1 MRTRRTITAAPS
13 TLPADDAY
21 PFRTVRTILA
31 WRWARC
37 SFQCCGGPI
46 STHCTAHGPLTID
59 HGRGKSCSAGN
70 SSLPAAERVKDL
82 LTRMTYEEKAAS
94 LDTGNPAI
102 ERLGVASMQGGE
114 CTHGVAGGCGVA
126 AAGSTGC
133 PTSFPS
139 GPALGATFDKDIWSK
154 VGQTIGREARALNNQ
169 AIPDPD
175 SAAAETS
182 KGVPGLPPNGKSG
195 IYFLDPNINVCLP
208 RCLSLSAFMRVSPC
222 RTLCSLTLVF

>member
-37 SFQCCGGPI
+37 SVLRRTDINPL
-46 STHCTAHGPLTID
+46 HGAWTID
-59 HGRGKSCSAGN
+59 HGPWRGKSCSAGN

-114 CTHGVAGGCGVA
+114 CTHGVAGGCGAA

-139 GPALGATFDKDIWSK
+139 GPALGATFDKEIWAQ

-222 RTLCSLTLVF
+222 RTLCSLTLGF